1 MPLSAVT
8 MSAAVALALLT
19 APTSVAFTSD
29 ASTTA
34 AHPPTRGTKAPP
46 WLRNV
51 NSGQCIAIPN
61 GSPADGLGAIQYPCD
76 QAGTDKYWFFDPAPD
91 GYTMLRNELT
101 NKCLAIAQGNPA
113 DGVPVIQFECHEE
126 WTDQHWKSNAVSE
139 DTFEMRNRVTG
150 KCVTV
155 RDGSVGDGAPV
166 VQQGCL
172 GQTYQHWFQ

>member
-1 MPLSAVT
+1 
-8 MSAAVALALLT
+8 MSAAVGLALLT
-19 APTSVAFTSD
+19 APSSVAV
-29 ASTTA
+29 ASESGSPANTA
-34 AHPPTRGTKAPP
+34 AAPTRGTKAPP
-46 WLRNV
+46 WLRNL

-139 DTFEMRNRVTG
+139 DALRDAQSGHRQ
-150 KCVTV
+150 V
-155 RDGSVGDGAPV
+155 RHRSRW
-166 VQQGCL
+166 QRR
-172 GQTYQHWFQ
+172 